1 MHGVVVGLHVN
12 PKGGVPKHPV
22 EHLRVETN
30 GCVGDKQNDVRYHG
44 GPTRAVCLMEYRIMT
59 MLQEQGHPIG
69 PGTTGENLLVDGLPA
84 GSLEPGTVLQV
95 GSSMMR
101 ITTDAP
107 PCKTIRA
114 SFSNHEFKAL
124 SHKQTKGVTRWY
136 AEVLEEATVNL
147 GDPVSIISGDVP
159 VGSR

>member
-1 MHGVVVGLHVN
+1 MQGVVVGLHVN
-12 PKGGVPKHPV
+12 PEGGVPKHPV
-22 EHLRVETN
+22 EHLQVQTN
-30 GCVGDKQNDVRYHG
+30 GCVGDKQNDLRYHG
-44 GPTRAVCLMEYRIMT
+44 GPTRAVCLMEQRIMT
-59 MLQEQGHPIG
+59 LLQEQGHPIG
-69 PGTTGENLLVDGLPA
+69 PGTTGENLLVDGLAPE
-84 GSLEPGTVLQV
+84 SLEPGVVLQV
-95 GSSMMR
+95 GTLMLR
-101 ITTDAP
+101 ITADAP

-147 GDPVSIISGDVP
+147 GDPVSILSGDVP